1 MKNCICNL
9 VRVKIMIFTLIELLI
24 VISIIAILAAMLL
37 PALNKARE
45 SARRTSCAGN
55 VKSQASAVLMYLS
68 DYDYFPS
75 LNARGDFS
83 SWKFDIAPYL
93 NIKMKEVPLAADRAI
108 LSTGALKCPAWK
120 PEQLSVALDA
130 NHPEYEGGYG
140 YMFYSNNGLGYIG
153 STAVTWTKASRIGR
167 PSETVMTGDG
177 ADKTLTG
184 IAQASVMYYPT
195 SSPVGIGDRHSN
207 GIVTSWCDGHVTW
220 LPRSEL
226 IMGKNSKEYS
236 ANGSNYYWYAGK
248 K

>member
-1 MKNCICNL
+1 MKNSICNL

-93 NIKMKEVPLAADRAI
+93 NIKN
-108 LSTGALKCPAWK
+108 LST
-120 PEQLSVALDA
+120 
-130 NHPEYEGGYG
+130 
-140 YMFYSNNGLGYIG
+140 NNII
-153 STAVTWTKASRIGR
+153 T
-167 PSETVMTGDG
+167 E
-177 ADKTLTG
+177 DK
-184 IAQASVMYYPT
+184 
-195 SSPVGIGDRHSN
+195 
-207 GIVTSWCDGHVTW
+207 
-220 LPRSEL
+220 LP
-226 IMGKNSKEYS
+226 
-236 ANGSNYYWYAGK
+236 
-248 K
+248 

>member
-1 MKNCICNL
+1 MKNSICNL

-153 STAVTWTKASRIGR
+153 LTAVTWTKASRIGR

-177 ADKTLTG
+177 ADKSEPEV
-184 IAQASVMYYPT
+184 I
-195 SSPVGIGDRHSN
+195 
-207 GIVTSWCDGHVTW
+207 C
-220 LPRSEL
+220 PR
-226 IMGKNSKEYS
+226 IKFDMD
-236 ANGSNYYWYAGK
+236 GSNHTAPSFTVSMTDIRLSGFMSFMQYALAPALRA
-248 K
+248 